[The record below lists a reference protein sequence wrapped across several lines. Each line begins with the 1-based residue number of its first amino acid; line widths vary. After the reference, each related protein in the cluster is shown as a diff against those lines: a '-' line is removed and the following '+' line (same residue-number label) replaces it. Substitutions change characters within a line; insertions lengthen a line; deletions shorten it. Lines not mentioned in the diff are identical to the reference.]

1 MKPTE
6 QLKEEHEA
14 IKLMLRISEK
24 VCEKL
29 ESGEEVDPEHLEQIV
44 EFIKVFADKCHHGK
58 EEDLLFTAMEEA
70 GIPKKGGPIGVMLT
84 EHDMGRGYVKG
95 MSEAVAKYKG
105 GDRKVSSAI
114 VGNAR
119 NYIAL
124 LTQHIDK
131 EDNILYPMA
140 DMHLSEERQ
149 KELLEEFERV
159 EREKIGVGKHE
170 EFHELL
176 NHLREVYLKDS

>member
-95 MSEAVAKYKG
+95 MSEAVAKYKA

-176 NHLREVYLKDS
+176 NHLRKVYLKDS